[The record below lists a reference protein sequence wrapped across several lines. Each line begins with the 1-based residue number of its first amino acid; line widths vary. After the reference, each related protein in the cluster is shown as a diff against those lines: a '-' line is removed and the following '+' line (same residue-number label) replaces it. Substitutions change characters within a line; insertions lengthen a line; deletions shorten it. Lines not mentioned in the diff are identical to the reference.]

1 MALVDEL
8 TILARAG
15 KGGDGVVRWLH
26 LKGKEYSGPAGG
38 NGGNGGDIYIRG
50 VRDISL
56 LGRYRGEKKFE
67 AENGGDGESYNR
79 DGKGGK
85 NLIIDLPVGSIVHN
99 TATGEVH
106 ELMAEGEQKLV
117 LKGGRGGAGNS
128 VFRSS
133 VNTSP
138 KESTPGLPGEEAELR
153 IELRLIA
160 SAGLIGLPNAGKS
173 SLLNALTGAS
183 AKIGAYAFT
192 TLDPN
197 LGAMHGYI
205 LADIPGLIEGAA
217 EGKGL
222 GDKFLRHIRRT
233 SILVHCISAEN
244 EDFKSV
250 YQAVRS
256 ELKKFDTALLKKKE
270 IILITKSD
278 LSDADTINAKINPL
292 TKGFGEGIKKLSS
305 KTGIWNG
312 KKVTVVSIYDDESL
326 KHLSSFLTS
335 QFK

>member
-38 NGGNGGDIYIRG
+38 NGGNGGDVYIRG

-67 AENGGDGESYNR
+67 AQSGADGESYNR

-85 NLIIDLPVGSIVHN
+85 DLTIDLPVGSIVHN

-106 ELMAEGEQKLV
+106 ELIKEDERVLV
-117 LKGGRGGAGNS
+117 LKGGRGGAGNA
-128 VFRSS
+128 VFKSS

-138 KESTPGLPGEEAELR
+138 MESTPGLPGEEATLR

-160 SAGLIGLPNAGKS
+160 SAGLVGLPNAGKS
-173 SLLNALTGAS
+173 SLLNALTGAT
-183 AKIGAYAFT
+183 AKVGAYAFT

-197 LGAMHGYI
+197 LGALHGYI
-205 LADIPGLIEGAA
+205 FADIPGLIEGASA
-217 EGKGL
+217 GKGL
-222 GDKFLRHIRRT
+222 GSKFLRHIART
-233 SILVHCISAEN
+233 SLLLHCVSLESDTAM
-244 EDFKSV
+244 EDYKTV
-250 YQAVRS
+250 QA
-256 ELKKFDTALLKKKE
+256 ELKQFEGLDLSQKQQ
-270 IILITKSD
+270 LIVLTKSD
-278 LSDADTINAKINPL
+278 TRDAAYIERKIEEF
-292 TKGFGEGIKKLSS
+292 K
-305 KTGIWNG
+305 KTGKPVYAVSVLDDAAVKELG
-312 KKVTVVSIYDDESL
+312 DKVISAL
-326 KHLSSFLTS
+326 RAA
-335 QFK
+335 

>member
-117 LKGGRGGAGNS
+117 LKGGRGGAGNA

-205 LADIPGLIEGAA
+205 LADIPGLIEGASA
-217 EGKGL
+217 GKGL
-222 GDKFLRHIRRT
+222 GSKFLRHIART
-233 SILVHCISAEN
+233 SLLLHCVSLESEKPLQDYETVRDEISKFGEG
-244 EDFKSV
+244 
-250 YQAVRS
+250 
-256 ELKKFDTALLKKKE
+256 ELQKKPE
-270 IILITKSD
+270 LIVLTKSD
-278 LSDADTINAKINPL
+278 TRTPEEIAKIKKSFTGKDVEVVSVLDDRAVKELGDTIVAAL
-292 TKGFGEGIKKLSS
+292 RAG
-305 KTGIWNG
+305 
-312 KKVTVVSIYDDESL
+312 
-326 KHLSSFLTS
+326 
-335 QFK
+335 

>member
-67 AENGGDGESYNR
+67 AGGDGESYNR

-205 LADIPGLIEGAA
+205 LADIPGLIEGASA
-217 EGKGL
+217 GKGL
-222 GDKFLRHIRRT
+222 GSKFLRHIART
-233 SILVHCISAEN
+233 SLLLHCVSLESEKPLQDYETVRDEISKFGEG
-244 EDFKSV
+244 
-250 YQAVRS
+250 
-256 ELKKFDTALLKKKE
+256 ELQKKPE
-270 IILITKSD
+270 LIVLTKSD
-278 LSDADTINAKINPL
+278 TRTPEEIAKIKKSFTGKDVEVVSVLDDRAVKELGDTIVAAL
-292 TKGFGEGIKKLSS
+292 RAG
-305 KTGIWNG
+305 
-312 KKVTVVSIYDDESL
+312 
-326 KHLSSFLTS
+326 
-335 QFK
+335 

>member
-38 NGGNGGDIYIRG
+38 NGGNGGNIYIRG

-56 LGRYRGEKKFE
+56 LGRYRGEKKLE

-117 LKGGRGGAGNS
+117 LKGGRGGAGNA

-205 LADIPGLIEGAA
+205 LADIPGLIEGASA
-217 EGKGL
+217 GKGL
-222 GDKFLRHIRRT
+222 GSKFLRHIART
-233 SILVHCISAEN
+233 SLLLHCVSLESEKPLQDYETVRDEISKFGEG
-244 EDFKSV
+244 
-250 YQAVRS
+250 
-256 ELKKFDTALLKKKE
+256 ELQKKPE
-270 IILITKSD
+270 LIVLTKSD
-278 LSDADTINAKINPL
+278 TRTPEEIAKIKKSFTGKDVEVVSVLDDRAVKELGDTIVAAL
-292 TKGFGEGIKKLSS
+292 RAG
-305 KTGIWNG
+305 
-312 KKVTVVSIYDDESL
+312 
-326 KHLSSFLTS
+326 
-335 QFK
+335 

>member
-38 NGGNGGDIYIRG
+38 NGGNGGDVYIRG

-67 AENGGDGESYNR
+67 AASGESGESYNR

-85 NLIIDLPVGSIVHN
+85 DLVIDLPVGSIVRN

-106 ELMAEGEQKLV
+106 ELMAEGQLQLV
-117 LKGGRGGAGNS
+117 LKGGRGGAGNA
-128 VFRSS
+128 VFKSS

-183 AKIGAYAFT
+183 AKVGAYAFT

-197 LGAMHGYI
+197 LGALHGYI
-205 LADIPGLIEGAA
+205 LADIPGLIEGASA
-217 EGKGL
+217 GKGL
-222 GDKFLRHIRRT
+222 GSKFLRHIART
-233 SILVHCISAEN
+233 KILIHCVSLEPASPSLGGSEKPLQDYETVRDEISRFGEG
-244 EDFKSV
+244 
-250 YQAVRS
+250 
-256 ELKKFDTALLKKKE
+256 ELKNKHE
-270 IILITKSD
+270 LIVLTKSD
-278 LSDADTINAKINPL
+278 TRTPEEIQKTKDSFTGKSVEVVSVLDDAAVKELSDR
-292 TKGFGEGIKKLSS
+292 
-305 KTGIWNG
+305 
-312 KKVTVVSIYDDESL
+312 VVAAL
-326 KHLSSFLTS
+326 RAA
-335 QFK
+335 